1 MKESPLQK
9 SKGAWILSIAA
20 GMIILNFPFI
30 QVFNTG
36 GSLFGLPALIVYI
49 FLAWSILISGL
60 IVYSQFFC
68 HHLGQGEKDKEQR
81 KDQR

>member
-1 MKESPLQK
+1 MKETPSQK
-9 SKGAWILSIAA
+9 SKGAWMLSIAA

-36 GSLFGLPALIVYI
+36 GSFLGLPTLIVYI
-49 FLAWSILISGL
+49 FLAWSIMISGL

-68 HHLGQGEKDKEQR
+68 HNLGQGEEDKEQR